1 MILRN
6 AFVRLEPLSLAHVDG
21 LVEAARERST
31 FALAPVPRD
40 RAEMVAYVEAALV
53 DQSSRRAVPF
63 AVVRADEV
71 VGSIRLMNLEWWR
84 WPPGVV
90 RVDGDPRGP
99 DDPPDVVEIGHGW
112 LHPSAQR
119 TAVFTATA
127 LLLLTQSF
135 DAWRV
140 HRVTLKTDARNQRSR
155 TAIARL
161 GAHFEGIL
169 RAHLPAADG
178 VVRDTAMFS
187 VVRGEWPS
195 VRSRLESFLAPP
207 HTG

>member
-1 MILRN
+1 
-6 AFVRLEPLSLAHVDG
+6 
-21 LVEAARERST
+21 
-31 FALAPVPRD
+31 
-40 RAEMVAYVEAALV
+40 
-53 DQSSRRAVPF
+53 
-63 AVVRADEV
+63 
-71 VGSIRLMNLEWWR
+71 
-84 WPPGVV
+84 
-90 RVDGDPRGP
+90 
-99 DDPPDVVEIGHGW
+99 
-112 LHPSAQR
+112 
-119 TAVFTATA
+119 
-127 LLLLTQSF
+127 
-135 DAWRV
+135 
-140 HRVTLKTDARNQRSR
+140 VTLKTDARNQRSR